1 MGNIF
6 TKGLG
11 KDDQREGLFKRLEII
26 KERSEDLLNAFSAAN
41 IKLVRLL
48 KIRVILIMILGTLF
62 TGFTETSKHLRD
74 SKYREFKRI
83 FKRILQTFKRL

>member
-11 KDDQREGLFKRLEII
+11 KDDQKQGLFKRLEII

-62 TGFTETSKHLRD
+62 TGFTETSKYLRD
-74 SKYREFKRI
+74 SKYGEFKRT
-83 FKRILQTFKRL
+83 FKRILQTF